1 MLIKKRGDNVGCIYM
16 YTNKLNGKKYI
27 GQTTRPLKI
36 RHWQH
41 LSQNVAYIDRALK
54 KYGIENFTLTVLEDN
69 IDDVNELNKKEIY
82 YIDKYNTFNDGYNLN
97 RGGDNHT
104 SFSYELR
111 DAIIHQLKYTSK
123 TSCQIAQELGCSVYT
138 IYEVNIGNTLPLS
151 TEQYPIRK
159 HGCYKYNSDEIDSVI
174 EMLTQTSFSFDKIAE
189 LTNTNFNFVAD
200 INRGKR
206 TFLDKQQYDFPLRKG
221 KQQIHMTIELAE
233 QIVSML
239 KESEL
244 SSEEIGERLGVPGHT
259 VGSIN
264 RGTHSICNALHIN
277 DYPIRKKQ
285 FKKTPKNKLL
295 SKEQLINILDLLF
308 FTNLSMEEI
317 GQRFGISKSTI
328 TAINTGR
335 NYYNDNQKYK
345 FPLRQNKQ
353 TNIPIFS
360 NAKE

>member
-1 MLIKKRGDNVGCIYM
+1 MGCIYM
-16 YTNKLNGKKYI
+16 YTNNLNGKKYI

-41 LSQNVAYIDRALK
+41 LSQNAGYIDRALK
-54 KYGIENFTLTVLEDN
+54 KYGVENFILTILEDN
-69 IDDVNELNKKEIY
+69 IDDINELNKKEVY

-97 RGGDNHT
+97 RGGDNQT

-111 DAIIHQLKYTSK
+111 DAIVYQLKYTNK
-123 TSCQIAQELGCSVYT
+123 TSRQIAQELGCSVYS
-138 IYEVNIGNTLPLS
+138 IQEVNVGNTLPLS

-159 HGCYKYNSDEIDSVI
+159 HGCYRYNSDEIDSVI

-200 INRGKR
+200 INQGKR

-221 KQQIHMTIELAE
+221 KQQTHMTIELAE

-239 KESEL
+239 KDDEL
-244 SSEEIGERLGVPGHT
+244 SSGEIGEHLGIPKYT

-264 RGTHSICNALHIN
+264 RGKHSICNALHIN

-285 FKKTPKNKLL
+285 FKKPPKNKLF
-295 SKEQLINILDLLF
+295 SKEQLNNILDLLF
-308 FTNLSMEEI
+308 FTDLSMEEI
-317 GQRFGISKSTI
+317 GQRFGISKSII

>member
-1 MLIKKRGDNVGCIYM
+1 M
-16 YTNKLNGKKYI
+16 YTNNINGKKYV

-41 LSQNVAYIDRALK
+41 LSQDIGYIDRALK
-54 KYGIENFTLTVLEDN
+54 KYGVKNFTLTILEDN
-69 IDDVNELNKKEIY
+69 IDDINELNKKEVY

-97 RGGDNHT
+97 RGGDNQT

-111 DAIIHQLKYTSK
+111 DAIIYQLKYTNK
-123 TSCQIAQELGCSVYT
+123 TSRQIAQELGCSVYT
-138 IYEVNIGNTLPLS
+138 IHEVNVGYTLPSS
-151 TEQYPIRK
+151 TEKYPIRK
-159 HGCYKYNSDEIDSVI
+159 HGCYRYSSDDIDSVI
-174 EMLTQTSFSFDKIAE
+174 EMLTQTPFSFNKIAE

-200 INRGKR
+200 INQGKR

-221 KQQIHMTIELAE
+221 KQQTHMTIELAE

-239 KESEL
+239 KENEL
-244 SSEEIGERLGVPGHT
+244 SSGEIGERLGVPKYT

-264 RGTHSICNALHIN
+264 RGTHSICKILHIN
-277 DYPIRKKQ
+277 SYPIRKKQ

-295 SKEQLINILDLLF
+295 SKGQLNNILDLLF

-317 GQRFGISKSTI
+317 GQRFGVSKSII

-345 FPLRQNKQ
+345 FPLRQNKKN
-353 TNIPIFS
+353 NIPIFS
-360 NAKE
+360 NVKE